1 MYDVNVKITLMNI
14 LQAALLGIIQGLAEM
29 LPISSSAHLVLFP
42 WLFRFPDPGLAFDV
56 ALHVGTLVAIVGYFW
71 REWLDIAVS
80 LIKLVKERKVT
91 SQSQKLAGLLVIA
104 SVPGAIFGIL
114 LDKYAE
120 SAFRS
125 PLLIASTMVIFG
137 IVLWYA
143 DHHDREKRTIDDA
156 KVRDAA
162 TLGLAQ
168 ALAIVPGISRSG
180 ITMTTGLFSGFKRED
195 AARFSF
201 LMSAPIIA
209 GAALV
214 KLKDIQGGMLAMP
227 TFWVAFVATVLS
239 SLFAIGFLL
248 RFVRKHRFNV
258 FVYYR
263 FALAAVVLI
272 VYLVRR

>member
-1 MYDVNVKITLMNI
+1 MNI
-14 LQAALLGIIQGLAEM
+14 IQAALLGIVQGLAEM
-29 LPISSSAHLVLFP
+29 LPISSSAHLVIFP
-42 WLFRFPDPGLAFDV
+42 WLFRFSDPGLAFDV
-56 ALHVGTLVAIVGYFW
+56 ALHVGTLGAILAYFW
-71 REWLDIAVS
+71 REWRNIAVS
-80 LIKLVKERKVT
+80 LVKLARERKVT
-91 SQSQKLAGLLVIA
+91 SQSQELAGLLVIA

-120 SAFRS
+120 SAFRN

-137 IVLWYA
+137 IILWYA
-143 DHHDREKRTIDDA
+143 DHHDQEKRTIGDA
-156 KVRDAA
+156 QVKDAV

-168 ALAIVPGISRSG
+168 ALAIIPGISRSG
-180 ITMTTGLFSGFKRED
+180 VTMTTGLFSGFKRED

-214 KLKDIQGGMLAMP
+214 KLKDISAGMLTLP
-227 TFWVAFVATVLS
+227 TFWVAFVATVIS

-248 RFVRKHRFNV
+248 RFLKKHRFNI

-263 FALAAVVLI
+263 FALAALVLA
-272 VYLVRR
+272 VYLMRR

>member
-1 MYDVNVKITLMNI
+1 M
-14 LQAALLGIIQGLAEM
+14 LL
-29 LPISSSAHLVLFP
+29 P

-56 ALHVGTLVAIVGYFW
+56 ALHVGTLVAILAFFW
-71 REWLDIAVS
+71 REWVDIALS
-80 LIKLVKERKVT
+80 LVKLAHERKVT
-91 SQSQKLAGLLVIA
+91 SQSQKLAGLLLIA

-120 SAFRS
+120 SAFRN
-125 PLLIASTMVIFG
+125 PLLIAGTMVAFG

-143 DHHDREKRTIDDA
+143 DHYDKEKRTMDDA
-156 KVRDAA
+156 KVKDAA

-168 ALAIVPGISRSG
+168 ALAIIPGISRSG

-227 TFWVAFVATVLS
+227 TFWVAFVASVLS

-248 RFVRKHRFNV
+248 KFLKKHRFSI

-263 FALAAVVLI
+263 FALAAIVI
-272 VYLVRR
+272 AVYLMSR

>member
-1 MYDVNVKITLMNI
+1 
-14 LQAALLGIIQGLAEM
+14 M

-56 ALHVGTLVAIVGYFW
+56 ALHVGTLVAILGYFW
-71 REWLDIAVS
+71 REWVDMALS
-80 LIKLVKERKVT
+80 LVKLARERRVT

-120 SAFRS
+120 SAFRN
-125 PLLIASTMVIFG
+125 PLLIAGTLVAFG
-137 IVLWYA
+137 IVLWFA
-143 DHHDREKRTIDDA
+143 DHRDQEKRVIGDA
-156 KVRDAA
+156 KVKDAI

-168 ALAIVPGISRSG
+168 ALAIIPGISRSG

-214 KLKDIQGGMLAMP
+214 KMKDIQGAMLAMP
-227 TFWVAFVATVLS
+227 TFWVAIVTTVIS

-248 RFVRKHRFNV
+248 RFLRKHRFNV

-263 FALAAVVLI
+263 FALAALVLM
-272 VYLVRR
+272 VYFFRK

>member
-1 MYDVNVKITLMNI
+1 MNI
-14 LQAALLGIIQGLAEM
+14 SQALLLGIIQGLAEM

-71 REWLDIAVS
+71 REWLDIAAS
-80 LIKLVKERKVT
+80 LIKFARERKVT

-125 PLLIASTMVIFG
+125 PLLIAGTMVIFG

-143 DHHDREKRTIDDA
+143 DHHDKEKRTLSDA
-156 KVRDAA
+156 KIRDAA

-168 ALAIVPGISRSG
+168 ALAIIPGISRSG

-201 LMSAPIIA
+201 LMSAPVIA

-214 KLKDIQGGMLAMP
+214 KLKDIQGGMLVMP
-227 TFWVAFVATVLS
+227 TFWVAFIATVAS

-248 RFVRKHRFNV
+248 QFVRKHRFNI

-263 FALAAVVLI
+263 FALAALVVI
-272 VYLVRR
+272 VYLFRR

>member
-1 MYDVNVKITLMNI
+1 MNI